1 MPLITFIASGNG
13 NPWGRR
19 WERGCYTWCVFF
31 VFLFFFTSACS
42 MCFAKNSLSSID
54 EWWLWMNTAF
64 IIILPTDVWEE
75 FLYPFPLEIKGQMW
89 TSYIHSLMYSSF
101 HSFIQ
106 WIFLDIFSV
115 TGPLLGTGDTA
126 YKHGRYSL
134 TALAFWWIDYKQEN
148 DQVGL
153 CRG

>member
-19 WERGCYTWCVFF
+19 WERGCYTWCFF
-31 VFLFFFTSACS
+31 CFVLFFASACS

-54 EWWLWMNTAF
+54 DWWLWMNTVF
-64 IIILPTDVWEE
+64 IITLPTDVWEE
-75 FLYPFPLEIKGQMW
+75 FLYPFPLGKKGQMW

-106 WIFLDIFSV
+106 WIFLDVFSV
-115 TGPLLGTGDTA
+115 TDPLLGTGDTA
-126 YKHGRYSL
+126 YTHGRYSL
-134 TALAFWWIDYKQEN
+134 TELAFWWIDYMQEN

>member
-31 VFLFFFTSACS
+31 GLFFASACS

-54 EWWLWMNTAF
+54 DWWLWMNTVF
-64 IIILPTDVWEE
+64 IITLPTDVWEE
-75 FLYPFPLEIKGQMW
+75 FLYPFPLGIKGQMW
-89 TSYIHSLMYSSF
+89 TSYIHSLMYSSL

-106 WIFLDIFSV
+106 WIFLDVFSV

-134 TALAFWWIDYKQEN
+134 TELAFWWIDCKQEN